1 MDFIRKLIRHI
12 PPHYFNVIRHYGL
25 CANRVKTAYKQI
37 ADKLLGKASGVTTA
51 QNWRKRQIYFH
62 GQDPLICRI
71 CQKVMVFVSAHLPNS
86 LSSVKAKMIADFS

>member
-37 ADKLLGKASGVTTA
+37 ADKLLGKASAVTAA
-51 QNWRKRQIYFH
+51 QNWRKRQIDFH